1 MLHAFPDYA
10 KRVANGKR
18 VLYSVPVG
26 SFFIPYM
33 YLTALLGCWK
43 NLETFGSW
51 RIGDI
56 TASVWL
62 TVLLGVGTIGFAVA
76 LLVKLLLPS
85 FY

>member
-1 MLHAFPDYA
+1 M
-10 KRVANGKR
+10 RVAYKKYQQRLHNGTR
-18 VLYSVPVG
+18 VLNSVPVG

-62 TVLLGVGTIGFAVA
+62 TVMLGTGTTGFAIM
-76 LLVKLLLPS
+76 LLVRMLLDL
-85 FY
+85 F